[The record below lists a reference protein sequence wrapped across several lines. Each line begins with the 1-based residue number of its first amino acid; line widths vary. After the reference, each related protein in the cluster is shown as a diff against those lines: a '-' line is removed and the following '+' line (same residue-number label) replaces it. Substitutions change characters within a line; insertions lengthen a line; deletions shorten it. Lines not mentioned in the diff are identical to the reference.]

1 MLEIMLIILLGI
13 AAVGVFVWLM
23 ARQFKGK
30 NACAGCSLSNSC
42 IKENINKNK
51 CK

>member
-13 AAVGVFVWLM
+13 AAAGVFIWLM
-23 ARQFKGK
+23 VRQFKGK
-30 NACAGCSLSNSC
+30 NICTGCYFSNSC
-42 IKENINKNK
+42 MKESINKNK

>member
-1 MLEIMLIILLGI
+1 MLEIILIILLGI
-13 AAVGVFVWLM
+13 AAVSVFIWLM
-23 ARQFKGK
+23 VRQFKGK
-30 NACAGCSLSNSC
+30 DTCAGCSLSNYC